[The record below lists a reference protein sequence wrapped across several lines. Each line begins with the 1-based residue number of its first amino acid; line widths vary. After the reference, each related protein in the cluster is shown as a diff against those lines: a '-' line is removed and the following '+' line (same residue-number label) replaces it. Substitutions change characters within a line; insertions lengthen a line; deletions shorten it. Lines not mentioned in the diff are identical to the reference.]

1 MDGTEF
7 AKILGCKRHFIHQ
20 FLPLFFFTF
29 SFSSTTPW
37 TVLKQLNT
45 VFSCLVGQAAFV
57 STKRPLVLQ
66 PMPVGAAVRNVTSNS
81 SQCICT
87 KTVYHNDH
95 TIYTFVSYSAANI
108 SVIAKNDVSVSPPAI
123 LQVPAEP
130 ASDLEGRCV
139 KCIDINI
146 VYIYVQVDHKAEF
159 LSGSLQ
165 QNFGL

>member
-1 MDGTEF
+1 M
-7 AKILGCKRHFIHQ
+7 
-20 FLPLFFFTF
+20 
-29 SFSSTTPW
+29 
-37 TVLKQLNT
+37 LKQLNT

-57 STKRPLVLQ
+57 STKRHLVLQ

-108 SVIAKNDVSVSPPAI
+108 SVIARNDVSVSPPAI

-130 ASDLEGRCV
+130 ASDLEGRRV

-165 QNFGL
+165 QNFGRWRNKQENLSWVVRASRCKSSAKKCDNLNRKDG